1 MQVGGSV
8 VWGWLCRALS
18 RVRVGRT
25 LWDVPWG
32 VWVSLGV
39 GTGLAQQLQ
48 PQPPEQAAPPCCT
61 QDRAAPCT
69 GILCLELPK
78 VQIKSSLKGGGGF
91 TAGKDER
98 VTKAVKLLSVLAPGQ
113 FPEVT
118 AVPASCVLSPEGTF
132 WPLEEV
138 LGAQACERTW
148 RS

>member
-1 MQVGGSV
+1 MQMGGSV
-8 VWGWLCRALS
+8 VWGRLCRALS

-32 VWVSLGV
+32 VWVTLGWEL
-39 GTGLAQQLQ
+39 GWPQQLQ
-48 PQPPEQAAPPCCT
+48 PQPPGQAAPSCCT
-61 QDRAAPCT
+61 QGRAAPST

-78 VQIKSSLKGGGGF
+78 VQIKSSFGGGF
-91 TAGKDER
+91 AAGKGER
-98 VTKAVKLLSVLAPGQ
+98 VTKAVNLLSVLAPGQ

-138 LGAQACERTW
+138 LGAQACDRTW